1 MATQKQLGVQDY
13 PILKP
18 FRLNGRWYSPSDKTI
33 SLKPAQTSFLLKNG
47 KIGKPE
53 QATQV
58 KQEVSK

>member
-18 FRLNGRWYSPSDKTI
+18 FRLNGRWYFPSDKTI
-33 SLKPAQTSFLLKNG
+33 SLKPAQTPFLLKNG
-47 KIGKPE
+47 KIGLAE

-58 KQEVSK
+58 KQEVIK

>member
-47 KIGKPE
+47 KIGLPE
-53 QATQV
+53 QVTRV